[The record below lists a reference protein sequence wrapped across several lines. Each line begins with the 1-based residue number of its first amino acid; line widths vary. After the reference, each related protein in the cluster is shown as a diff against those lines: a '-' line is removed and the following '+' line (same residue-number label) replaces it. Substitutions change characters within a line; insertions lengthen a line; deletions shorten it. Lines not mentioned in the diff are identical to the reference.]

1 MPSPAKP
8 PKTKRTMRAHARY
21 VAVQA
26 GEYLVSGG
34 VYFWSGYGMFALLWS
49 GLGWQLWWAKLA
61 ANVFGWSVN
70 YALQRFWVF
79 GQNMSARRRVHVS
92 QRYIGI
98 TLVDFLLDY
107 LIVAGLRHV
116 GVSPYIGQFVSAAF
130 MTVWNYY
137 WYRFWVFPE
146 RAQSKKA

>member
-1 MPSPAKP
+1 
-8 PKTKRTMRAHARY
+8 
-21 VAVQA
+21 
-26 GEYLVSGG
+26 
-34 VYFWSGYGMFALLWS
+34 MFALLWS

-79 GQNMSARRRVHVS
+79 GRDMPARRRIHVS
-92 QRYIGI
+92 ERYIFI

-107 LIVAGLRHV
+107 LIVAGLR
-116 GVSPYIGQFVSAAF
+116 GAGLTPYLGQFVSAAF
-130 MTVWNYY
+130 MTIWNYY

-146 RAQSKKA
+146 RARSKEA